1 MALQALHTFKKDA
14 SPDAGSSQI
23 ERKPRPVLVK
33 GSRKSTSKS
42 LPMYGPGAAVI
53 HEVRELLQ
61 LAAVVLAL
69 AESRTSDDA
78 ELLHFLKLG
87 ERALADVGTLM
98 TTNFPN
104 R

>member
-1 MALQALHTFKKDA
+1 MALQVLNTVKKDV
-14 SPDAGSSQI
+14 SPDAASSQI

-33 GSRKSTSKS
+33 GSRRSASKS
-42 LPMYGPGAAVI
+42 LPTSGPAAAVI

-98 TTNFPN
+98 AANFSN
-104 R
+104 H